1 MLVWFLILCFLMI
14 AYTWFGYGL
23 LLAGL
28 SHFRKVSIQRGS
40 FTPRVSIIVAAKN
53 EEKQM
58 RGRLANLL
66 QLDYPPE
73 QLEILVASDGSTDRT
88 VEIVRSVKDERV
100 RLLDFPESRG
110 RAAVHND
117 AAERA
122 RGEILVFT
130 DAATRF
136 ERSFLQYLIRNF
148 ADARV
153 GCVSGII
160 NFGNR
165 EVSAVRRQ
173 RGLYWRYEYWLRRLE
188 DQCGILV
195 CASGPCMAVR
205 RGLFQPLKD
214 LSYDVDFM
222 TPLDVAEAGFLV
234 LQEDEAVAYDE
245 MFATPRQE
253 LRAQVRMVSRNFGG
267 YLDRHCLLDAR
278 RNAWLAWSLVSHKVL
293 RWSTPFLLLLAF
305 VSTGILAAQGHAS
318 ALWLAQVVFYG
329 TALIGWLRTR
339 SGRQTRVF
347 ALPFAFCLANV
358 GFFLGMI
365 KAFRN
370 QRIVTY

>member
-1 MLVWFLILCFLMI
+1 MI
-14 AYTWFGYGL
+14 SYTWFGYGVL
-23 LLAGL
+23 LTGL
-28 SHFRKVSIQRGS
+28 SGIRKASIQRRS

-53 EEKQM
+53 EERQM
-58 RGRLANLL
+58 QGRLTNLL
-66 QLDYPPE
+66 ELDYPPE

-88 VEIVRSVKDERV
+88 AEIARSVKDQRI
-100 RLLDFPESRG
+100 RLLAFPQSRG

-117 AAERA
+117 AAQIA

-136 ERSFLQYLIRNF
+136 ERSFLQNLVRNF

-165 EVSAVRRQ
+165 EVSAVCRQ

-188 DQCGILV
+188 SRCGILV

-205 RGLFQPLKD
+205 RELFQPLKG

-234 LQEDEAVAYDE
+234 LQGDEAVAYDE

-253 LRAQVRMVSRNFGG
+253 LRAQIRMVSRNFGG
-267 YLDRHCLLDAR
+267 YLDRRCLLNAR
-278 RNAWLAWSLVSHKVL
+278 STAWLAWSLVSHKVL
-293 RWSTPFLLLLAF
+293 RWSTPFLLLLTF
-305 VSTGILAAQGHAS
+305 VTTGILAAQGHAS

-329 TALIGWLRTR
+329 AALVGWFRAR
-339 SGRQTRVF
+339 RGQQARVF

-358 GFFLGMI
+358 GFFLGMV